1 MSRDE
6 PLKSR
11 VDEFVRGEFGV
22 RCHLSKTS
30 GSFLFDGYFYLL
42 GLALNFIIFAHFFIL
57 TLLATLSKLLFCRGA
72 TPA

>member
-1 MSRDE
+1 
-6 PLKSR
+6 
-11 VDEFVRGEFGV
+11 
-22 RCHLSKTS
+22 LSKTS